1 MQNLEQKYEK
11 LQRLILEMGSV
22 VVAFSAGVD
31 STFLLKVAHDLLGD
45 RVLAVTSTSAIRPVE
60 TLKEAKDLAISIGV
74 EHRVIQSK
82 ELEKEEFVSN
92 DPQRCYYC
100 KKELFEGIWDVA
112 KAEGLNCVVEG
123 SNFDDLDDF
132 RPGMK
137 AIKELQVRSP
147 LLEAELTKEEIREL
161 SKRLN
166 LPTWNK
172 PAFAC
177 LATRF
182 PYGERLVADKLTK
195 VGKAEGYLRQFNFKQ
210 LRVRHHDD
218 LTARIEVLPEDMPFF
233 LEHRLEVV
241 ARFKEVGYNYIA
253 LDLMGYRTGSMNEVL
268 EEEVKV
274 NG

>member
-11 LQRLILEMGSV
+11 LQRLIREMGSV

-45 RVLAVTSTSAIRPVE
+45 RVLAVTSTSAIRPLE
-60 TLKEAKDLAISIGV
+60 TLNEAKNMATSIGV
-74 EHRVIQSK
+74 EHRVIQTK
-82 ELEKEEFVSN
+82 ELEREEFVAN

-100 KKELFEGIWDVA
+100 KKELFAAIWDVA
-112 KAEGLNCVVEG
+112 KEERLECVVEG

-137 AIKELQVRSP
+137 AIKELKIRSP

-166 LPTWNK
+166 LSTWNK

-233 LEHRLEVV
+233 LELRLEVV

-268 EEEVKV
+268 EEEVKE